1 MFDFKFDWDSTLE
14 TGDPLIDA
22 QHKELF
28 SIGRE
33 IEQLLLI
40 NCVGATDDYLLKLL
54 CKLRDYITYH
64 FYFEEQLL
72 KDISNIDHASHIQSH
87 QDFTSKINSVDC
99 IYLCQNPNQAFLE
112 IKNMLQQWIFDHIVH
127 FDISDLNN

>member
-1 MFDFKFDWDSTLE
+1 MFDFKFDWDPSLE
-14 TGDPLIDA
+14 TGHTQIDA

-33 IEQLLLI
+33 IEQLLLT
-40 NCVGATDDYLLKLL
+40 NCVGATDKYLLALL

-72 KDISNIDHASHIQSH
+72 KDIGNIDYASHVQAH
-87 QDFTSKINSVDC
+87 QNFTSKINTIDC
-99 IYLCQNPNQAFLE
+99 ISLCKNPTQALSD
-112 IKNMLQQWIFDHIVH
+112 IKNMIQQWVFDHVIH
-127 FDISDLNN
+127 FDISDLTP